1 MISSA
6 FDAVIFDWAGTLI
19 DFGSLAPMQAFVESF
34 ARFDVDISIEEAR
47 QPMGM
52 AKRPHIAALL
62 AQPRIHRLWTKTHG
76 HPPSEQDIDAVYADF
91 VPRNIISA
99 AAHATPI
106 PGAAHC
112 LQTLREHGLKIGST
126 TGYTRSI
133 MDAVLPRAAEYGVTV
148 DHLVCAED
156 TPSGRPSPLMLWHN
170 LIALDIWPAQ
180 RVVKVDDTPVGIAEG
195 LNAGAWTVGV
205 AISGNAFGHSEA
217 DIAAMSPQDF
227 TTKREAAYNA
237 LRQAGAHCVIDTIA
251 DLPAA
256 LSQRAAQLQKTG
268 GTA

>member
-34 ARFDVDISIEEAR
+34 SRFNVDITIAEAR
-47 QPMGM
+47 IPMGM

-62 AQPRIHRLWTKTHG
+62 AQPRIQTAWTQTHG
-76 HPPSEQDIDAVYADF
+76 APPTDADIDAVYNDF
-91 VPRNIISA
+91 IPRNIASA
-99 AAHATPI
+99 ASHSTPI
-106 PGAAHC
+106 PGATHC

-133 MDAVLPRAAEYGVTV
+133 MNAVLPIAAQQGVTV
-148 DHLVCAED
+148 DHLVCAEE

-170 LIALDIWPAQ
+170 LIALNIWPAQ

-195 LNAGAWTVGV
+195 LNAGTWTVGV
-205 AISGNAFGHSEA
+205 ALSGNAFGHSEA
-217 DIAAMSPQDF
+217 DIATMSAQDF
-227 TTKREAAYNA
+227 ATKRQAAYDT
-237 LRQAGAHCVIDTIA
+237 LREAGAHCVIDTIA
-251 DLPAA
+251 DLPTA
-256 LSQRAAQLQKTG
+256 LSQRAAALHKTG
-268 GTA
+268 GAA